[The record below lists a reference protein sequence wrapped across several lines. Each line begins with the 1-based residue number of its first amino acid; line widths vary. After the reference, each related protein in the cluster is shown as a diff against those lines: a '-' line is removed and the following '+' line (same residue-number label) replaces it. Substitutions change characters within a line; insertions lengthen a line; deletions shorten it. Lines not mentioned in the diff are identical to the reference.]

1 MLEIYL
7 RLIKGLIYSF
17 SYVLTIWLLC
27 IYSSME
33 PLPPNTHRKGYLE
46 RVTTWGLES
55 EICGFRWGHCPGRT
69 SVSGYCRRKV
79 DLGGPIRVATPR
91 RVDWQ
96 AGRHGLPVKAL
107 SVGAGRSYCDGGVIC
122 RLLRHAKGVHLHGA
136 ICRVSRGCCM
146 SLLPQGESNV
156 GIVAKQACSQ

>member
-1 MLEIYL
+1 
-7 RLIKGLIYSF
+7 
-17 SYVLTIWLLC
+17 
-27 IYSSME
+27 ME

-122 RLLRHAKGVHLHGA
+122 RLLRDTRREFTYTGPSAGSTNEEKRETALAGS
-136 ICRVSRGCCM
+136 CYRF
-146 SLLPQGESNV
+146 
-156 GIVAKQACSQ
+156 